1 MITIESLIKLR
12 NSEYFRGFEGVDGPT
27 PIWLCEKQINSI
39 PCDYTDPSK
48 LWIFPSVGHGT
59 HAIDVYWRYMEGLS
73 DIFIDKQERS
83 RHILKNMLYLNEI
96 NPWLCRQL
104 SKQGFINVIKG
115 DYINFESE
123 MKFDIVVG
131 NPPFT
136 KDVGGGN
143 SISLWDK
150 FVEKTFIICKEGGH
164 VSLIHPNGWRNIK
177 GSFKKTQK
185 LLLSKKIEY
194 LELHSTEDGKKT
206 FGVTTPYDFY
216 VIKNINDSNGVTIVK
231 DYNNVESI
239 QNLNNLEFIPNSNF
253 ELINSLIAKNDEE
266 KVEIIEDSSYHHQ
279 REYISAIQDDTHQYP
294 CVYSVYKNGT
304 YNFKYSSIDTKGHFG
319 ITKLILGNGA
329 NPTCFIDENGEYGMT
344 QFAFAIVDSLENLIK
359 IKEVLESEK
368 FAKVTQS
375 TKYVATAGNPLVY
388 PKILKTFRKD
398 FWREF
403 VNE

>member
-1 MITIESLIKLR
+1 MVTINKLISLR
-12 NSEYFRGFEGVDGPT
+12 GSEYFRGFEGVDGPT
-27 PIWLCEKQINSI
+27 PIWLCESQVNKI
-39 PCDYTDPSK
+39 PCDYSNPNLK
-48 LWIFPSVGHGT
+48 WLFPAVGHGT
-59 HAIDVYWRYMEGLS
+59 HAIIVYWRYMIGLS
-73 DIFIDKQERS
+73 EIFIDSEERS
-83 RHILKNMLYLNEI
+83 RYILKNILYLNEI

-104 SKQGFINVIKG
+104 HKQGFINVIEG
-115 DYINFESE
+115 DYVVYISN
-123 MKFDIVVG
+123 MKFDIVIG

-150 FVEKTFIICKEGGH
+150 FVEKSFKLCKEGGY

-194 LELHSTEDGKKT
+194 LELHSTESGKKT

-216 VIKNINDSNGVTIVK
+216 VIKNIEDKNETTLVI
-231 DYNNVESI
+231 DYDGIETK

-253 ELINSLIAKNDEE
+253 DLINSLTAKNNDE
-266 KVEIIEDSSYHHQ
+266 KVKIIEDSSYHHQ
-279 REYISAIQDDTHQYP
+279 REYVSASQNDTYLYP
-294 CVYSVYKNGT
+294 CVYSVYKDGT
-304 YNFKYSSIDTKGHFG
+304 YTFKYSSVNDKGHFG

-329 NPTCFIDENGEYGMT
+329 NPTCFIDENGQYGMT
-344 QFAFAIVDSLENLIK
+344 QFAFAIVDTIENLIK
-359 IKEVLESEK
+359 IKEVLEGEK
-368 FAKVTQS
+368 FSKITQS

-398 FWREF
+398 FWKEF
-403 VNE
+403 IDE